1 MSFDFPKIEQVS
13 EDRRRAEAF
22 IWSTID
28 SAPEPF
34 APDMFFERLQEQVK
48 TLPRYRKM
56 MEALKD
62 VPDERLFQEV
72 FNAVSRRADHADE
85 IEDGPD
91 DGVLVSSMR
100 HGHLECAG
108 RVMIA
113 STYLSERGVP
123 HAIAQ
128 PPGHSMMIHQV
139 DEDTMAYA
147 DPNNDLYF
155 TFPKNALRGY
165 EDVNV
170 TADCSI
176 SEYVP
181 REKDIVD
188 GVGSAFD
195 RFLVSSPKRSILE
208 SYLGNVQA
216 ALAGHE
222 EFNDSGF
229 IKDERVAD
237 EVGILKEGVCD
248 AGMSVWN
255 DRLDELEKELA
266 VRETLAKETFA
277 AVVRKGSDEQVFA
290 ANLLSAI
297 DGPLAARYPYLRHA
311 SDGTRTAWVK
321 KIWQQVQAHPD
332 LAERILNAE

>member
-1 MSFDFPKIEQVS
+1 
-13 EDRRRAEAF
+13 
-22 IWSTID
+22 
-28 SAPEPF
+28 
-34 APDMFFERLQEQVK
+34 
-48 TLPRYRKM
+48 

-155 TFPKNALRGY
+155 TFPKKALRGY

-170 TADCSI
+170 TANCSI

-181 REKDIVD
+181 REKDVVD
-188 GVGSAFD
+188 GDGSVFD
-195 RFLVSSPKRSILE
+195 RFLVSSPKRGILE

-216 ALAGHE
+216 ALAGNE
-222 EFNDSGF
+222 EFKNSG
-229 IKDERVAD
+229 IVKDEGAAD
-237 EVGILKEGVCD
+237 EVGTLKEGTYD
-248 AGMSVWN
+248 AGTSAW
-255 DRLDELEKELA
+255 DAQLDEMKNELA
-266 VRETLAKETFA
+266 EGEALARKTLT
-277 AVVRKGSDEQVFA
+277 VVMRKKPDEQMFTADV
-290 ANLLSAI
+290 LSAV
-297 DGPLAARYPYLRHA
+297 DGPLAQRYPYLRHA
-311 SDGTRTAWVK
+311 SNEARAAWAK
-321 KIWQQVQAHPD
+321 RMWQKIQANPELVEQMLD
-332 LAERILNAE
+332 AE